1 MSKIVSITKEMIIDA
16 AFNITKEKGFSKLSN
31 REIAKY
37 LNCSIRPIYYQF
49 KDVEDLNKHLFKK
62 VEEYFYNYLTSDI
75 KYKDKVYLS
84 TGINYIKFAREENN
98 LFKLMFMSDL
108 SVTNFIKEENQ
119 SFTEYS
125 KIVVNKTNLDIKKA
139 NDMGVICGVTTNPS
153 LIAKE
158 GKVFEEVIAEIAS
171 IVDGPI
177 SGEVKATTTD
187 AEGMIAEG
195 REIAKIHPNMVVKI
209 PMTVEGLK
217 AVKVLTAEG
226 IKTNVTLIF
235 NANQALLAARAGATY
250 VSPFLGRLDDIST
263 RGVDLISEI
272 AQIFEVAGIDTE
284 IIAASVR
291 NPIHVTD
298 CALAGADIAT
308 VPYKVIEQMT
318 HHPLTDAGIE
328 KFQADYKAVFGE

>member
-1 MSKIVSITKEMIIDA
+1 MKFFIDTA
-16 AFNITKEKGFSKLSN
+16 N
-31 REIAKY
+31 
-37 LNCSIRPIYYQF
+37 
-49 KDVEDLNKHLFKK
+49 
-62 VEEYFYNYLTSDI
+62 VEEI
-75 KYKDKVYLS
+75 
-84 TGINYIKFAREENN
+84 R
-98 LFKLMFMSDL
+98 
-108 SVTNFIKEENQ
+108 
-119 SFTEYS
+119 
-125 KIVVNKTNLDIKKA
+125 KA

-158 GKVFEEVIAEIAS
+158 GRDFNEVIKEIAS

-177 SGEVKATTTD
+177 SGEVKATTVD
-187 AEGMIAEG
+187 ARGMIKEG
-195 REIAKIHPNMVVKI
+195 REIAAIHPNMVVKI

-217 AVKVLTAEG
+217 AVKVLSSEG

-235 NANQALLAARAGATY
+235 SANQALLAAEAGASY
-250 VSPFLGRLDDIST
+250 VSPFLGRLDDIS
-263 RGVDLISEI
+263 
-272 AQIFEVAGIDTE
+272 QPGIDLVRTIADIFDIYGYGTE

-318 HHPLTDAGIE
+318 KHPLTDAGIE